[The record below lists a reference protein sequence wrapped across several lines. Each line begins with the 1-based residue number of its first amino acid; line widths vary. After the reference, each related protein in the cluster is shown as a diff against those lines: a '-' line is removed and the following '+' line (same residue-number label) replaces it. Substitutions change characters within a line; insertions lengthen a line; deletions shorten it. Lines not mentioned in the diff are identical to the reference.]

1 MNTKDHFLLLYL
13 INLNEQNT
21 IELKYIITEQ
31 GFKSKI
37 KLMNLI
43 QWINDCNQML
53 EIFFAEYFIILY
65 GMTFWKR
72 QAIYSDI
79 IDQKQKSIL

>member
-1 MNTKDHFLLLYL
+1 
-13 INLNEQNT
+13 
-21 IELKYIITEQ
+21 
-31 GFKSKI
+31 
-37 KLMNLI
+37 MNLI

-53 EIFFAEYFIILY
+53 DFFFTEYSIIIYEI
-65 GMTFWKR
+65 TFWKR